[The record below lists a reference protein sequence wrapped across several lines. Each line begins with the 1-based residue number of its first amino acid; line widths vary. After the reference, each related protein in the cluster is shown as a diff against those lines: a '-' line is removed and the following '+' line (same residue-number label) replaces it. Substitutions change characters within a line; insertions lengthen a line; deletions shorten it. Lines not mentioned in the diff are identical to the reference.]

1 LDEYEITGVI
11 NDDNGMIS
19 HCTVKGYGVQNVAII
34 ERLIREKTGSFFIL
48 DKENKL
54 ILYSK
59 TSPNGTTYLTIDPHG
74 FGRKWLNVLPIC
86 DKPLLKQLIEPV
98 R

>member
-1 LDEYEITGVI
+1 LDEHEIVGVI
-11 NDDNGMIS
+11 NENNGMTS
-19 HCTVKGYGVQNVAII
+19 HCAVKGYGVQNVAII
-34 ERLIREKTGSFFIL
+34 ERLIREKTASFFIL

-59 TSPNGTTYLTIDPHG
+59 TSSNGTTYLTTNPHG
-74 FGRKWLNVLPIC
+74 FYRNRLNVLPIC
-86 DKPLLKQLIEPV
+86 DKPLLKQLIEPA

>member
-1 LDEYEITGVI
+1 LDEHEVIWVI
-11 NDDNGMIS
+11 NDNNGMIS
-19 HCTVKGYGVQNVAII
+19 HCAVKGYGVQNVAII
-34 ERLIREKTGSFFIL
+34 ERLIREKTSSFFIL

-59 TSPNGTTYLTIDPHG
+59 TSPNGTTYLTTDPHG
-74 FGRKWLNVLPIC
+74 FYRNRLNVLPIC
-86 DKPLLKQLIEPV
+86 DKPFLKQLTEPV